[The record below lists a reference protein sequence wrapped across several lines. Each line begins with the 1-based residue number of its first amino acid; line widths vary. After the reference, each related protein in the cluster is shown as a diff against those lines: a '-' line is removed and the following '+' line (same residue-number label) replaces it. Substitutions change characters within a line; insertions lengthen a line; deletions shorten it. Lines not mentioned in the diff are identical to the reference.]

1 MPRWSRLAALMM
13 VAMLAFGACSGSD
26 DGDASKPPINVNDV
40 GNAWLGFAESMQTGI
55 PVPVAAKLVSSAQPT
70 LVAYAPD
77 SEPGAPV
84 PDGWSSTVDVYAE
97 PADGAANVQYAHPVR
112 EYQGSW
118 QPLIFMVVDQKDGWY
133 QVQLNTRPHMST
145 GWVKA
150 SEVEVEEINERIV
163 VDLSEYTLRFYRGA
177 DLVREE
183 LVGIGQSDFPTPV
196 GVFYVTEEWDLRGQ
210 GTPYGDY
217 AIGLSAYSDVLTDFL
232 GGNGQVAIHGTSNPA
247 NRGKA
252 VSHGCVRVVNDVL
265 VSLVPDIPLGMPVII
280 QA

>member
-1 MPRWSRLAALMM
+1 MTRGFRLAGLVMCAL
-13 VAMLAFGACSGSD
+13 LAFSACSSSD
-26 DGDASKPPINVNDV
+26 DGDASRPNVDV
-40 GNAWLGFAESMQTGI
+40 NAVGDAWLDFAESMRQGI
-55 PVPVAAKLVSSAQPT
+55 PVPAAAKLVSTVQPT

-77 SEPGAPV
+77 SIPGPDV
-84 PDGWSSTVDVYAE
+84 PDGWSSTVNVYAE
-97 PADGAANVQYAHPVR
+97 PSDGAASVGYAHPVR
-112 EYQGSW
+112 EYQGDW
-118 QPLIFMVVDQKDGWY
+118 QPLIFMVVDQQGDWY

-163 VDLSEYTLRFYRGA
+163 VDLSEYTLRFYRGS

-183 LVGIGQSDFPTPV
+183 LVGVGQSGYPTPV
-196 GVFYVTEEWDLRGQ
+196 GVFYVTEEWDLRGD

-217 AIGLSAYSDVLTDFL
+217 AVGLSAYSDVLTDFL

-252 VSHGCVRVVNDVL
+252 VSHGCVRVLNDVL
-265 VSLVPDIPLGMPVII
+265 DELVPDIPLGTPVII